1 MELNEDGNRHSS
13 TAGIKQRGKI
23 AQLMELNKD
32 GNRNNKD
39 ENRNRSAA
47 GIEQNWNRN
56 G

>member
-1 MELNEDGNRHSS
+1 
-13 TAGIKQRGKI
+13 
-23 AQLMELNKD
+23 MELNKD